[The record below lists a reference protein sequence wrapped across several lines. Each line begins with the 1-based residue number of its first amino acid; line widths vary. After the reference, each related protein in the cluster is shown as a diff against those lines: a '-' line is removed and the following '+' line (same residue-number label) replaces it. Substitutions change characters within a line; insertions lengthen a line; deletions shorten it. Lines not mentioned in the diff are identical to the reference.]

1 MNPLPNDWA
10 IKHRADTCAATHRP
24 FEAGEYFYTLLFRDA
39 DGFRREDLSEEG
51 WKNRNENIQPFS
63 FWKTRYEPVPESA
76 PEPLAKEN
84 AEQLF
89 RRLIASENPPA
100 NACYVLAAML
110 ERKRV
115 LKQIKTE
122 NAEKGRIFGES
133 MFHRVTDA
141 SKIAL
146 VALVERLCAH
156 KFALL
161 DTQWTTPHLQQFG
174 AVEIS
179 RDHYLKLLRRAI
191 ELPREF

>member
-10 IKHRADTCAATHRP
+10 IKHRADACATTQRP
-24 FEAGEYFYTLLFRDA
+24 FEAGEDFYTLLFRGT

-51 WKNRNENIQPFS
+51 GKNRNENIQPFS
-63 FWKTRYEPVPESA
+63 FWKTRYEPLPESA

-89 RRLIASENPPA
+89 RRLIATEKPPA

-122 NAEKGRIFGES
+122 TAEKCRILIYEHGATGDVFIVPRPG
-133 MFHRVTDA
+133 
-141 SKIAL
+141 L
-146 VALVERLCAH
+146 
-156 KFALL
+156 LL
-161 DTQWTTPHLQQFG
+161 DELED
-174 AVEIS
+174 VE
-179 RDHYLKLLRRAI
+179 DEVAQLLRSAA
-191 ELPREF
+191 